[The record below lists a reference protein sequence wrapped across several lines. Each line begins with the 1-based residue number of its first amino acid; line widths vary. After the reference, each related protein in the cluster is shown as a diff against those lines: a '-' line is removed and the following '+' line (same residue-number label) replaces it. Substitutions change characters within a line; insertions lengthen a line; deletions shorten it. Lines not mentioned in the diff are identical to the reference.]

1 MPHRQRQ
8 GIALRI
14 AAQETGAFDGV
25 DAGKQPGRMHAVGLF
40 HQAAARGFGEFFRHQ
55 GTAQDGRR
63 RRQQVLLLVRADGHR
78 LVFLADQDAVFQ
90 RVDAVAELGHL
101 GVVGHHDH
109 GDPALV
115 AKGAEVVHDH
125 PAGAGVKG
133 PGGFVRQKDAGIV
146 HHGAGDGHTL
156 LLAPGKTVAAVMDA
170 GGEPHQLQGPDDPL
184 PALRRR
190 HVFVNKGEFHIL
202 EYRGVIEHIARLHH
216 EAHVAPPESGCLL
229 PVEFQDIG
237 PQDLQRTGIWRM
249 QHAQHVQHGRLAA
262 PGRAHDGHE
271 FPRLHLNVDATQN
284 RRKARV
290 ALVQIF
296 GNDNRRHSSPT
307 RNARRKRHPCD
318 WPEWQDTGRR
328 PPQ

>member
-14 AAQETGAFDGV
+14 AVEEAGPLDGV
-25 DAGKQPGRMHAVGLF
+25 DAGKQTGRMHAVGLF
-40 HQAAARGFGEFFRHQ
+40 HQTAARGFREFFRHQ
-55 GTAQDGRR
+55 GPTKDGRGG
-63 RRQQVLLLVRADGHR
+63 RQQVLLLIRADRHG
-78 LVFLADQDAVFQ
+78 LVLFADQDAVFQ

-109 GDPALV
+109 GDSALV

-125 PAGAGVKG
+125 TAGTGIKG
-133 PGGFVRQKDAGIV
+133 PGGFVRQQDAGIV
-146 HHGAGDGHTL
+146 HHGAGNGHTL
-156 LLAPGKTVAAVMDA
+156 LLTTGKAVAAVMDA
-170 GGEPHQLQGPDDPL
+170 GGEPHQLQGPDDTL
-184 PALRRR
+184 PAFRGG
-190 HVFVNKGEFHIL
+190 HVFIDEGEFHIL
-202 EYRGVIEHIARLHH
+202 EHGGVVEHIARLHD
-216 EAHVAPPESGCLL
+216 EPHVAPPESSGLL

-237 PQDLQRTGIWRM
+237 PQDLQRAGIGRM

-262 PGRAHDGHE
+262 PGRPHDGHE
-271 FPRLHLNVDATQN
+271 FPRFHLDVDATQN